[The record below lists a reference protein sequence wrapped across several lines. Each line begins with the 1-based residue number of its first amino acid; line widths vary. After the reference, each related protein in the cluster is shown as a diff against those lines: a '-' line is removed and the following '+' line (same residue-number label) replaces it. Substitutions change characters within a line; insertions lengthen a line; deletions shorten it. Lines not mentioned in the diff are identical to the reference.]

1 MRNATIEAEVRE
13 EAAQEMQEALKQM
26 HTDFAKLFQ
35 DQVGPSF
42 WGPDQ
47 ADNQVEASENKTD
60 RKLDI
65 LSRTIPTPGPMRR
78 REDTPDGDTSME
90 QSFESAEQSLS
101 VPEDAA
107 FDHGSDPFL
116 MPSKPRQHAT
126 ERNEEDGSDT
136 ASEDEDEDEN
146 DEEAVNA
153 TLSPRHRRD
162 TVRPTPALADV
173 SMESEDPLA
182 AMDHLNVSRDEAGS
196 SDLTD
201 EEGISGDDDEE
212 EDDEEDDEEESQDEE
227 EEELEEDDEEVADD
241 EDEGEAG
248 ESSFATST
256 AASDTASNSDSDSD
270 SDVYSDRGR
279 GGRDSDESAVG
290 RGATQRRKS
299 GSPIKK
305 SRPSLPSSSK
315 SKPKPKSTTV
325 RAPKKVNSPL
335 QERRAQDVIEISDD
349 EVVAV
354 KTPQKKRYVLPPFLV
369 CSLLMIRV
377 LGRKVMT
384 EDEMIAADS
393 KVGTGVAEVRRMMR
407 GSGQF
412 TPSRFAT

>member
-1 MRNATIEAEVRE
+1 
-13 EAAQEMQEALKQM
+13 
-26 HTDFAKLFQ
+26 
-35 DQVGPSF
+35 
-42 WGPDQ
+42 
-47 ADNQVEASENKTD
+47 
-60 RKLDI
+60 
-65 LSRTIPTPGPMRR
+65 
-78 REDTPDGDTSME
+78 ME

-101 VPEDAA
+101 VSEDVS

-116 MPSKPRQHAT
+116 MPSKPRQHTT
-126 ERNEEDGSDT
+126 EQEDEYEEDEEDGSDT
-136 ASEDEDEDEN
+136 ASEDEDED

-162 TVRPTPALADV
+162 TVRPTPALADI

-182 AMDHLNVSRDEAGS
+182 AMDHLNVSRDDVGS

-201 EEGISGDDDEE
+201 EEGISGEDEE
-212 EDDEEDDEEESQDEE
+212 EDEDGESEEDEEEE

-256 AASDTASNSDSDSD
+256 ATSDTASDSASDFDG
-270 SDVYSDRGR
+270 YSERGR

-305 SRPSLPSSSK
+305 SRPSVPSSSK
-315 SKPKPKSTTV
+315 GKPKSTTV
-325 RAPKKVNSPL
+325 QSTKKVVSPL

-349 EVVAV
+349 EIVAV
-354 KTPQKKRYVLPPFLV
+354 KTPQKKRYVFPSCLF
-369 CSLLMIRV
+369 
-377 LGRKVMT
+377 
-384 EDEMIAADS
+384 
-393 KVGTGVAEVRRMMR
+393 VR
-407 GSGQF
+407 S
-412 TPSRFAT
+412 

>member
-1 MRNATIEAEVRE
+1 
-13 EAAQEMQEALKQM
+13 
-26 HTDFAKLFQ
+26 
-35 DQVGPSF
+35 
-42 WGPDQ
+42 
-47 ADNQVEASENKTD
+47 
-60 RKLDI
+60 
-65 LSRTIPTPGPMRR
+65 
-78 REDTPDGDTSME
+78 ME

-101 VPEDAA
+101 VSEDAS

-116 MPSKPRQHAT
+116 MPNKAAPRH
-126 ERNEEDGSDT
+126 EVEDEEDEEDDGSDT
-136 ASEDEDEDEN
+136 ASEDEDEDEDED

-201 EEGISGDDDEE
+201 EEGISGEDEDEDLEEDEE
-212 EDDEEDDEEESQDEE
+212 EEE

-248 ESSFATST
+248 ESSFAAST
-256 AASDTASNSDSDSD
+256 ATSDTASNSESD
-270 SDVYSDRGR
+270 SDVYSERGR

-305 SRPSLPSSSK
+305 SRPSVPSSSK
-315 SKPKPKSTTV
+315 AKAKPKSTTV
-325 RAPKKVNSPL
+325 KSTKKVVSPL
-335 QERRAQDVIEISDD
+335 QERRAQDIIEISDD
-349 EVVAV
+349 EIVAV
-354 KTPQKKRYVLPPFLV
+354 KTPQKKR
-369 CSLLMIRV
+369 
-377 LGRKVMT
+377 
-384 EDEMIAADS
+384 
-393 KVGTGVAEVRRMMR
+393 
-407 GSGQF
+407 
-412 TPSRFAT
+412 

>member
-1 MRNATIEAEVRE
+1 
-13 EAAQEMQEALKQM
+13 
-26 HTDFAKLFQ
+26 
-35 DQVGPSF
+35 
-42 WGPDQ
+42 
-47 ADNQVEASENKTD
+47 VEASENKTD

-65 LSRTIPTPGPMRR
+65 LSRTIPTPGPIRR
-78 REDTPDGDTSME
+78 REETPDGDTSME

-101 VPEDAA
+101 VSEDAS

-116 MPSKPRQHAT
+116 MPSKPRQQAT
-126 ERNEEDGSDT
+126 EEEDEDDAEDGSDT
-136 ASEDEDEDEN
+136 ASEDEDEDEDED

-182 AMDHLNVSRDEAGS
+182 AMDHLNASRDEAGS

-201 EEGISGDDDEE
+201 EEGISGEDEDEDEGSE
-212 EDDEEDDEEESQDEE
+212 EDEDDEEEEE

-256 AASDTASNSDSDSD
+256 ATSDTASNSESD
-270 SDVYSDRGR
+270 SDVYSERGR

-305 SRPSLPSSSK
+305 SRPSVPSSSK
-315 SKPKPKSTTV
+315 VKAKPKSTTV
-325 RAPKKVNSPL
+325 KSTKKVISPL

-354 KTPQKKRYVLPPFLV
+354 KTPQKKRYVPLNLV
-369 CSLLMIRV
+369 SSILIIRV
-377 LGRKVMT
+377 LGKKVMT

>member
-1 MRNATIEAEVRE
+1 
-13 EAAQEMQEALKQM
+13 
-26 HTDFAKLFQ
+26 
-35 DQVGPSF
+35 
-42 WGPDQ
+42 
-47 ADNQVEASENKTD
+47 
-60 RKLDI
+60 
-65 LSRTIPTPGPMRR
+65 
-78 REDTPDGDTSME
+78 ME

-101 VPEDAA
+101 VSEDVS

-116 MPSKPRQHAT
+116 MPSKPRQHTT
-126 ERNEEDGSDT
+126 EQADEDDEEDGSDT
-136 ASEDEDEDEN
+136 ASEDEDEG

-162 TVRPTPALADV
+162 TVRPTPAEADV

-182 AMDHLNVSRDEAGS
+182 AMDHLNVSRDDAGS

-201 EEGISGDDDEE
+201 EEGISGEGEDGDEGSEEDGDDSEE
-212 EDDEEDDEEESQDEE
+212 EEEE

-248 ESSFATST
+248 ESSFATSNAT
-256 AASDTASNSDSDSD
+256 SDTASDSASD
-270 SDVYSDRGR
+270 SDVYSERGR
-279 GGRDSDESAVG
+279 GGRDSDGSAVG

-305 SRPSLPSSSK
+305 SRPSVPSSSK
-315 SKPKPKSTTV
+315 GKPKSTTV
-325 RAPKKVNSPL
+325 QSTKKVVSPL

-349 EVVAV
+349 EIVAV
-354 KTPQKKRYVLPPFLV
+354 KTPQKKRYVLPSCLI
-369 CSLLMIRV
+369 CSLLIIRV
-377 LGRKVMT
+377 LRKKVMT

-393 KVGTGVAEVRRMMR
+393 KVGSGVAEVRRMMR

>member
-1 MRNATIEAEVRE
+1 
-13 EAAQEMQEALKQM
+13 
-26 HTDFAKLFQ
+26 
-35 DQVGPSF
+35 
-42 WGPDQ
+42 
-47 ADNQVEASENKTD
+47 VEASENKTD

-78 REDTPDGDTSME
+78 REETPDGDTSME

-101 VPEDAA
+101 VSEDAS

-116 MPSKPRQHAT
+116 MPSKPRQQAT
-126 ERNEEDGSDT
+126 GEEDEEDEEDGSDT
-136 ASEDEDEDEN
+136 ASEDEDEDED

-201 EEGISGDDDEE
+201 EEGISGEGEDEDEGSE
-212 EDDEEDDEEESQDEE
+212 EDEDDSEEEE

-248 ESSFATST
+248 DSSFATST
-256 AASDTASNSDSDSD
+256 ATSDTASNSESD
-270 SDVYSDRGR
+270 SDVYSERGR

-305 SRPSLPSSSK
+305 SRPSVPSSSK
-315 SKPKPKSTTV
+315 AKPKSTTV
-325 RAPKKVNSPL
+325 RSTKKVVSPL
-335 QERRAQDVIEISDD
+335 QERRAQDIIEISDD

-354 KTPQKKRYVLPPFLV
+354 KTPQKKRYFPLNLV
-369 CSLLMIRV
+369 CSILIIRV
-377 LGRKVMT
+377 LGKKVMT

-393 KVGTGVAEVRRMMR
+393 RVGNGVAEVRRMMR

>member
-1 MRNATIEAEVRE
+1 M
-13 EAAQEMQEALKQM
+13 
-26 HTDFAKLFQ
+26 
-35 DQVGPSF
+35 
-42 WGPDQ
+42 
-47 ADNQVEASENKTD
+47 EASENKTD

-78 REDTPDGDTSME
+78 REETPDGDTSME

-101 VPEDAA
+101 VSEDAS

-126 ERNEEDGSDT
+126 EQDEEDGSDT
-136 ASEDEDEDEN
+136 ASEDEDEDEDED

-182 AMDHLNVSRDEAGS
+182 AMDHLNVSRDDAGS

-201 EEGISGDDDEE
+201 EEDVSGEDEDEDSEEDEE
-212 EDDEEDDEEESQDEE
+212 EDDEEEM
-227 EEELEEDDEEVADD
+227 EEDDEEVADD
-241 EDEGEAG
+241 EDEGGAG

-256 AASDTASNSDSDSD
+256 ATSDTASNSDSDSD
-270 SDVYSDRGR
+270 SDVYSERGG
-279 GGRDSDESAVG
+279 GGRDSDESVVG

-305 SRPSLPSSSK
+305 SRPSVPSSSK
-315 SKPKPKSTTV
+315 AKPKLTTARST
-325 RAPKKVNSPL
+325 KKVVSPL

-369 CSLLMIRV
+369 CSLLTTRV
-377 LGRKVMT
+377 LGKKVMT